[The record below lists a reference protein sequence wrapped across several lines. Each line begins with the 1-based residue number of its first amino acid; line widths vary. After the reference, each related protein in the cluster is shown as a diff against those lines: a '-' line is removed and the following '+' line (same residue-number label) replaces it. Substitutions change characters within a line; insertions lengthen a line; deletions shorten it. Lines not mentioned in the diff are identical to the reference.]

1 MITLIEVLSKKT
13 SDEKFFDIML
23 DNQKIGILF
32 TVLEHI
38 AYEIQPSFRGNG
50 YATEALK
57 LATREIAQEYGK
69 SILEIHI
76 NNLASTKVAIKSG
89 YVLVGR
95 DGDYN
100 MYHHQK

>member
-1 MITLIEVLSKKT
+1 MITIVENLSKKT

-38 AYEIQPSFRGNG
+38 AYEIQPKFRGNG

-57 LATREIAQEYGK
+57 LATKKIANEYGK

-76 NNLASTKVAIKSG
+76 NNLASAKVALKSG
-89 YVLVGR
+89 YVLVGK

-100 MYHHQK
+100 MYHHKK